1 MVFEDVK
8 LIEHIDEDG
17 QLYYEYVAVSSEG
30 HELESWTNYENT
42 EEEQAIEFFMNKGL
56 IPNPELLL

>member
-8 LIEHIDEDG
+8 LIEHLDEG

-30 HELESWTNYENT
+30 QKLESWTNYSNS

>member
-30 HELESWTNYENT
+30 QELESWTNYENS